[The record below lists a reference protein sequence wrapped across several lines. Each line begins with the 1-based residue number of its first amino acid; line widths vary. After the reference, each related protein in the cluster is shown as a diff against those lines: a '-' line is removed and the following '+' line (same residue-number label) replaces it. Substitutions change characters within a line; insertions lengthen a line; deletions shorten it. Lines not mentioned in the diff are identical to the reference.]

1 MLTIHLCVAAY
12 FKSRDGTSWATS
24 MVWINGVPRGRSTAG
39 AFIVPLVTNQVT
51 KIHQSTWL
59 TKKKK
64 ISALSAKL
72 QVARVGSPLVPQCFP
87 TTPASPPPKKCGAVL
102 LLLAFGSCSW
112 CGGSTASM
120 WGPRIPQHRGMGRN
134 WKTCWWTPSFS
145 YTDKACWPVWWILRW
160 FFMDPK
166 LVDAFLLDIWIC
178 IQSFLLCSHPA
189 RRNALHLAGFQILEP
204 CILFPQLSILCLERF
219 VMVCSSKERS

>member
-1 MLTIHLCVAAY
+1 MKLKWDDFLTMLTIHLCVAAY

-72 QVARVGSPLVPQCFP
+72 QVARVGSPLVPQWFP
-87 TTPASPPPKKCGAVL
+87 TTPASPPQKKCGAVL

-145 YTDKACWPVWWILRW
+145 VFLTQTKH
-160 FFMDPK
+160 
-166 LVDAFLLDIWIC
+166 VDQFDESC
-178 IQSFLLCSHPA
+178 
-189 RRNALHLAGFQILEP
+189 AGFSWTP
-204 CILFPQLSILCLERF
+204 NSWMHFC
-219 VMVCSSKERS
+219 